1 MIIQFR
7 ELGEANFGHARS
19 EEGMCSEQ
27 GRALRKSPVDFFS
40 EGAGL
45 RGEGKS
51 YRFRRPFFGS
61 FFGRTKKEQIEINGF
76 GQI

>member
-45 RGEGKS
+45 QGGGQS
-51 YRFRRPFFGS
+51 YRLASPSSPSARFRRPFFVT
-61 FFGRTKKEQIEINGF
+61 FF
-76 GQI
+76 